1 MHPML
6 SSSAPRRPWH
16 TPLIATLALGVVVA
30 LAGCAAPSPG
40 TATNFSTWDSVV
52 TAADGQTVNLW
63 MFGGDEQ
70 GNAYIDDVLA
80 PAAAREGVNLNRVPV
95 TDTKDALNRVLSELQ
110 AGRTDD
116 GTVDLV
122 WVNGDNFR
130 TGKEAGAWLCD
141 WTAMLPN
148 MANTST
154 TDPLLTSDF
163 GTPVDGCE
171 APWSKAQFSIAYN
184 AAVVTNPPATV
195 GGILDWAQANP
206 GRFTYPAPPDFTGSA
221 FVRQVL
227 YSVSG
232 GYQNVPAQYSPD
244 AFDTLTPELYQVLS
258 DLAPSLWRGGDTYP
272 ADSTQLNKLYA
283 EGQIDMTITYGPATL
298 TKLVEDGTYPP
309 QTRVLELMDGTLGNA
324 SFLAI
329 PSNAA
334 HQAGAMVVANL
345 ALSVEQQVAKA
356 NPGTWGQFTVLDL
369 SKLTS
374 IERQQFADLP
384 QSTVVPSFDVLSRN
398 ANPELS
404 AAWVPALD
412 EGWRTR
418 VPTR

>member
-1 MHPML
+1 MHLTHPN
-6 SSSAPRRPWH
+6 RRPWR
-16 TPLIATLALGVVVA
+16 TLASATIALAGLVG
-30 LAGCAAPSPG
+30 LAGCAAPSAG
-40 TATNFSTWDSVV
+40 TAPTLSNWDSVL
-52 TAADGQTVNLW
+52 TAAKGQTVNLW
-63 MFGGDEQ
+63 MYGGDEQ
-70 GNAYIDDVLA
+70 GNSYIDDILA
-80 PAAAREGVNLNRVPV
+80 PAAAKEGVTLNRIPV
-95 TDTKDALNRVLSELQ
+95 TDTKDALNRVLTELQ
-110 AGRTDD
+110 AGRTND
-116 GTVDLV
+116 GSVDLV

-141 WTAMLPN
+141 WTALLPN
-148 MANTST
+148 MANVSSA
-154 TDPLLTSDF
+154 DPLLTSDF
-163 GTPVDGCE
+163 GTPVGGCE

-184 AAVVTNPPATV
+184 AAAVTAPPTTVAGVLEWAT
-195 GGILDWAQANP
+195 AHP

-221 FVRQVL
+221 FIRQVL

-232 GYQNVPAQYSPD
+232 GYQNVPAQYSSD
-244 AFDTLTPELYQVLS
+244 TFDTLSPALYKTLS

-272 ADSTQLNKLYA
+272 ADSDQLNKLYA
-283 EGQIDMTITYGPATL
+283 DGQIDMTMTYGPATL
-298 TKLVEDGTYPP
+298 TKLVADGTYPAD
-309 QTRVLELMDGTLGNA
+309 TRVLALSDGTLGNA
-324 SFLAI
+324 SFLGI

-356 NPGTWGQFTVLDL
+356 NPATWGQFTVLDV

-374 IERQQFADLP
+374 AEQQAFAALP
-384 QSTVVPSFDVLSRN
+384 QSDVVPAFDVLSRN

-418 VPTR
+418 VPSR

>member
-6 SSSAPRRPWH
+6 SSSVPRRPWH
-16 TPLIATLALGVVVA
+16 PPLIATLALGVVVA

-171 APWSKAQFSIAYN
+171 APWNKAQFSIAYN

-258 DLAPSLWRGGDTYP
+258 ELAPSLWRGGDTYP

-309 QTRVLELMDGTLGNA
+309 ETRVLELTDGTLGNA

-374 IERQQFADLP
+374 IEQQQFADLP